1 MKVLLF
7 IFSIFLLSL
16 PGKSQDNLTVFET
29 ISKAMKE
36 YKPDTSEVPND
47 RITAKIIE
55 LRSLKGGFNINE
67 AIEFKIQEDMQKN
80 ESTKEYL
87 LKLSQS
93 FKTGLG
99 RKWLDNAV
107 TWIYRKEFSYRELKQ
122 LVKFYKT
129 PAGQKMAKD
138 FPVIMLQSL
147 AAAETIQKILIKK

>member
-1 MKVLLF
+1 MKTLLF
-7 IFSIFLLSL
+7 FLAIVFFAL
-16 PGKSQDNLTVFET
+16 PGKAQDNSSVFEN
-29 ISKAMKE
+29 ISKAVKE
-36 YKPDTSEVPND
+36 YKMDTSEVPND
-47 RITAKIIE
+47 KTTAKIIE

-67 AIEFKIQEDMQKN
+67 VIEFKIQEDLQKN
-80 ESTKEYL
+80 ESSKEEL

-107 TWIYRKEFSYRELKQ
+107 IWIYRKEFSYSELKQ

-129 PAGQKMAKD
+129 AAGQKLAKD